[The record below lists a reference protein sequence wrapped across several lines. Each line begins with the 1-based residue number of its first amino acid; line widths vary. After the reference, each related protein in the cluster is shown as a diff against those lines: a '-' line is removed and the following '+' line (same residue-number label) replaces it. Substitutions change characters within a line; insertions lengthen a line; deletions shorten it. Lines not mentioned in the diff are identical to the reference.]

1 MCVAFPELK
10 STCHWVVFFFLA
22 RGSAPI
28 PLPQSI
34 EEKPI
39 VPFTLLQAFQNVR
52 NGLNW
57 FHHHTKRGIIQPW
70 KTILSSS
77 PDCKKVSYIWKSILF
92 WAASPTPPRSGPQFY
107 HGAFTLFFKLPFKF
121 CHLINVPSSKK
132 KESSHQGKFLSS
144 RQKTQI
150 LDHTQT
156 VSSSSPFTSHPSTLN
171 DRLTPTL
178 LLQ

>member
-121 CHLINVPSSKK
+121 CHLINVPSSQK

-144 RQKTQI
+144 KDANFGPYPNCLI
-150 LDHTQT
+150 LL
-156 VSSSSPFTSHPSTLN
+156 SSLHLLSSIDPEW
-171 DRLTPTL
+171 
-178 LLQ
+178 